1 MNNYEYIIASLPV
14 LDKDMHAGALDPEG
28 ITQWIRSQCSAQDN
42 ALIDKLLS
50 GLEGSGLDAEFYADA
65 SRSGN
70 SYIRDWFAYD
80 LMMRNAKV
88 RWLNRRLGRPV
99 AMDTVPEPEHDEAV
113 VSKIDA
119 ALATVGILE
128 REKALDD
135 LLWTKAAELVT
146 YDYFD
151 VNVVLSFLTRLNIVN
166 RWISLDEETGREMFR
181 SLVKEI
187 RGTFGEVHYEG

>member
-28 ITQWIRSQCSAQDN
+28 LTQWIRSQCSAQDN

-50 GLEGSGLDAEFYADA
+50 GFEGSSLDEDFYADA

-70 SYIRDWFAYD
+70 SYVRDWFAYD
-80 LMMRNAKV
+80 LTMRNAKV
-88 RWLNRRLGRPV
+88 RWLNRRLGRP
-99 AMDTVPEPEHDEAV
+99 ASMDTLPEPEPDAAV
-113 VSKIDA
+113 VSKIDS
-119 ALATVGILE
+119 ALGIEGILE
-128 REKALDD
+128 RERALDD
-135 LLWTKAAELVT
+135 LLWTKSAELVT

-151 VNVVLSFLTRLNIVN
+151 INVVLSFLTRLNIVN
-166 RWISLDEETGREMFR
+166 RWIALDEESGREMFR
-181 SLVKEI
+181 KLVNEV